1 MGEVFGMKWANSRA
15 RSKVGSKEE
24 EGPTFFTQA
33 YVIGIRS
40 FKDRRFERFSGDSLF
55 TIFFMAFLVGILWW
69 QSGVRASISTFL
81 GVMDV
86 TAVLFFMVTFL
97 SFNILFSSIFTFPQ
111 EKTMLLK
118 EREAGTYPISAFF
131 FGRTLSDLPLDTAI
145 HISVSTIIY
154 LMVGLKPTV
163 DAFLLTMVVVL
174 LTCYTAGSLGLLIG
188 AWFLNLK
195 RAQSCA
201 TVLMLTIM
209 LTGGF
214 FVRDIPVWISW
225 VQYLSYIMYAYE
237 ALVNIHLKGRIPDFC
252 SGDSAQEC
260 ESSGLDEVQ
269 SLMNGSVGVE
279 IGILALMLVVLRFGV
294 YIALRYGAKN
304 K

>member
-1 MGEVFGMKWANSRA
+1 VMGDG
-15 RSKVGSKEE
+15 EE
-24 EGPTFFTQA
+24 EPVGPTYLTQVG
-33 YVIGIRS
+33 VICIRS
-40 FKDRRFERFSGDSLF
+40 MKDRRFERFSGDSLF
-55 TIFFMAFLVGILWW
+55 TVFFMAILVGILWW
-69 QSGVRASISTFL
+69 QSGTGASLSTLF
-81 GVMDV
+81 GVIDV

-145 HISVSTIIY
+145 PISVSTIIY

-214 FVRDIPVWISW
+214 FVRNIPVWISW